1 MTLLTV
7 RAGLLLPALALALR
21 AGGFRRVA
29 PRYLAA
35 RHGVRV
41 DEARAAAIA
50 HAVHGAARLC
60 RPSPSCLTR
69 AITIGY
75 LLSREGLEARLTIG
89 VAPEPFAAHA
99 WLEHASL
106 MLAGAAPAR
115 TYAPLCRIEA
125 GAAPA
130 FTAIA

>member
-1 MTLLTV
+1 MPTL
-7 RAGLLLPALALALR
+7 RAAVLLPAVALALR
-21 AGGFRRVA
+21 VAGFRRVA

-35 RHGVRV
+35 GGGVRV
-41 DEARAAAIA
+41 DEPRAAAIA
-50 HAVHGAARLC
+50 RAVHRAARVY

-69 AITIGY
+69 AIAIGS
-75 LLSREGLEARLTIG
+75 LLSREGLEARVTIG
-89 VAPEPFAAHA
+89 VAPDPFAAHA
-99 WLEHASL
+99 WLEHGSL

-130 FTAIA
+130 FTAVS